1 MKKIMFNDA
10 HLLNDMVLR
19 KQKTMTR
26 RLAKYRGNKEVG
38 YYSWP
43 RGMVVGYGQYCFIE
57 CLDANEEHFEPEIYI
72 RSEYH
77 VGEVVAVAQS
87 YRSLSSDDNPLFLL
101 GDEIG
106 DTGKTEVICSK
117 DTAGWNN
124 KMFVKAD
131 YMPHHIRI
139 TGIKAEM
146 LQEISE
152 EDMLKEGILQSRG
165 RFLHYQPKK
174 PNWLAFNTPV
184 AAFHSLI
191 DRVSGKGTWDE
202 NPLVFAY
209 EYELID

>member
-1 MKKIMFNDA
+1 MFNDA

-43 RGMVVGYGQYCFIE
+43 RGMVVGDGQYCFIE

-77 VGEVVAVAQS
+77 VGEVVAIAQS
-87 YRSLSSDDNPLFLL
+87 YLSLSSDDNPLFLL

-124 KMFVKAD
+124 KMFVKAE

-165 RFLHYQPKK
+165 RFLHYQPKQ

-202 NPLVFAY
+202 NPIVFAY